1 MVKIK
6 LGKEYVTFELEG
18 AQKFLALKS
27 LVQIPLKNIDI
38 ISTETVKPLWL
49 AGRLGTHMPPIFW
62 AGTFWTR
69 EGKTFYYVR
78 DRSKCITL
86 KLRDHEYS
94 KVVMEVDDKE
104 NVANNLRKLLEKMI
118 YTR

>member
-1 MVKIK
+1 MIK
-6 LGKEYVTFELEG
+6 VELGKEYVAFKLEG

-27 LVQIPLKNIDI
+27 LVRIPLENIDI

-78 DRSKCITL
+78 NRSKCITL

-104 NVANNLRKLLEKMI
+104 NVADNLRKLIKN
-118 YTR
+118 